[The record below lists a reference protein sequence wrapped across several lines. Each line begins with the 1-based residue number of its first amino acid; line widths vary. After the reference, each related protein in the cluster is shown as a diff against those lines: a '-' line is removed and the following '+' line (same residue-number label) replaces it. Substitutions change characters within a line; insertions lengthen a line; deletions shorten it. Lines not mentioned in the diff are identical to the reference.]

1 MTITFHIPILTG
13 MYECFSIV
21 FFNTAGS
28 DVLQK
33 ETTTSLGHP
42 VHRI

>member
-1 MTITFHIPILTG
+1 
-13 MYECFSIV
+13 MYGCFSIV

-33 ETTTSLGHP
+33 EKTDFSLGHP
-42 VHRI
+42 VHQI

>member
-1 MTITFHIPILTG
+1 
-13 MYECFSIV
+13 MYGCFSFV
-21 FFNTAGS
+21 VFNTAGS

-33 ETTTSLGHP
+33 ETSNFSLVHP